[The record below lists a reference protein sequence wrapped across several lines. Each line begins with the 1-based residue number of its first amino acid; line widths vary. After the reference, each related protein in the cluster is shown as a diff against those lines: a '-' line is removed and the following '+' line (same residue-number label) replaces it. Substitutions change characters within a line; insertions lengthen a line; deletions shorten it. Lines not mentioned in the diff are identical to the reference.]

1 MLLLMQKKLKIKSVK
16 LDDWANENK
25 INKIDLIWMDV
36 QGAEKDVIEGA
47 ENILKQTKYIWT
59 EFGEVDYDG
68 AMDWSETK
76 NILKKNFKLI
86 NYESYFRK
94 RGDMFFVN
102 KNLKNL

>member
-1 MLLLMQKKLKIKSVK
+1 
-16 LDDWANENK
+16 
-25 INKIDLIWMDV
+25 MDV

-76 NILKKNFKLI
+76 YIKKTL
-86 NYESYFRK
+86 
-94 RGDMFFVN
+94 
-102 KNLKNL
+102 NL